1 MKSASHHA
9 MGHLLHQTLEAS
21 GIHLDKEMF
30 VLGNLLPDYLPE
42 LILSPHFTAKCQR
55 EILVFTGVLAAQ
67 HVDRMGEIP
76 AEYALRL
83 GILCHYIT
91 DYFCFAHCRE
101 FGKTLMKHAVYEQA
115 LDDFFRKHYSA
126 DECRLTASS
135 SVQCDCAKDVALE
148 IFQTKRRYQASERAY
163 STDVQFAFTTCFD
176 AIRRILV
183 LSESGQHAFSPVFRF
198 TPFAAEKY
206 AFQSGICKRKIVPRR
221 AWCTGQAV

>member
-9 MGHLLHQTLEAS
+9 MGHLLHRALEEA
-21 GIHLDKEMF
+21 GIRLDKEMF

-55 EILVFTGVLAAQ
+55 EINVFTGALAAQ
-67 HVDRMGEIP
+67 HVDRDGEIP

-101 FGKTLMKHAVYEQA
+101 FGKTLAKHAVYEQE
-115 LDDFFRKHYSA
+115 LDDYFRRHYHTE
-126 DECRLTASS
+126 ECLLAEYP
-135 SVQCDCAKDVALE
+135 SVQCDCARDVTQD
-148 IFQTKRRYQASERAY
+148 IFQTKRRYQSAERTY
-163 STDVQFAFTTCFD
+163 QTDVRFAFTTCLN

-183 LSESGQHAFSPVFRF
+183 LSESGQHAFRPAFHF
-198 TPFAAEKY
+198 APFAAEKY
-206 AFQSGICKRKIVPRR
+206 AFRKDVCKRKIVPRR
-221 AWCTGQAV
+221 AWCTGSVA

>member
-21 GIHLDKEMF
+21 GIRLDKEMF

-55 EILVFTGVLAAQ
+55 EINVFTGVLAAQ
-67 HVDRMGEIP
+67 HVDRAGEIP

-91 DYFCFAHCRE
+91 DYFCFAHNRE
-101 FGKTLMKHAVYEQA
+101 FGKTLSKHAIYELE
-115 LDDFFRKHYSA
+115 LDDFFRSHYSA
-126 DECRLTASS
+126 DECMLAE
-135 SVQCDCAKDVALE
+135 VPFAQCDCAKDVVLD
-148 IFQTKRRYQASERAY
+148 IFQTKRRYQSSKRAY
-163 STDVQFAFTTCFD
+163 QTDVQFAFTTCLN

-183 LSESGQHAFSPVFRF
+183 LSESGQHAFCPVFRF
-198 TPFAAEKY
+198 APFAAEKY
-206 AFQSGICKRKIVPRR
+206 AFQKGVCKRRIVPRR
-221 AWCTGQAV
+221 AWCTGPAV

>member
-9 MGHLLHQTLEAS
+9 MGHLLHQTLEEA

-42 LILSPHFTAKCQR
+42 LILAPHFTAKCQR
-55 EILVFTGVLAAQ
+55 EINVFTGVLAAQ
-67 HVDRMGEIP
+67 HVDRTGEIP

-91 DYFCFAHCRE
+91 DYFCFAHNRE
-101 FGKTLMKHAVYEQA
+101 FKQTLAKHAAYEQE
-115 LDDFFRKHYSA
+115 LNDYFRTHYA
-126 DECRLTASS
+126 KEECLLAEVPTA
-135 SVQCDCAKDVALE
+135 QYCCAKDVVQD
-148 IFQTKRRYQASERAY
+148 IFQSKHRYQSAERTFQ
-163 STDVQFAFTTCFD
+163 TDVQFAFTTCLS

-198 TPFAAEKY
+198 APFASEKY
-206 AFQSGICKRKIVPRR
+206 AFQKDICKRKIVPRR
-221 AWCTGQAV
+221 AWCTGTVT